1 MALKYGPPTPIFG
14 LCYFCVAPQQS
25 REECMAKKTK
35 SEGVYRIVDV
45 VGVNRLDRG
54 AIGLR
59 KDDAAEGT
67 CGSSKCLSENIL
79 NPVSRL

>member
-1 MALKYGPPTPIFG
+1 
-14 LCYFCVAPQQS
+14 
-25 REECMAKKTK
+25 MAKKTK

-54 AIGLR
+54 AVGLR

-67 CGSSKCLSENIL
+67 CGSSKAYGRHNQISGKHRTRR
-79 NPVSRL
+79 P

>member
-1 MALKYGPPTPIFG
+1 
-14 LCYFCVAPQQS
+14 
-25 REECMAKKTK
+25 MAKKTK